1 MTMNILI
8 AIAAGCASALMFAS
22 MISGALISV
31 LLVYF
36 SSLPLMVAAFGWGST
51 SALLGGMSAGVVLA
65 LSVSF
70 TYGLSYVLTVAA
82 PAFWLGHLSLLA
94 KPAAGPA
101 PANGQDAGLEW
112 YPIGRVLLWAAA
124 IAALI
129 MIFAWLSSASSS
141 EDITTKLREQALQ
154 NLDALSRAGYQI
166 EDKQGLAAAMARALP
181 LAAVS
186 ATVVMYLL
194 NLWLA
199 GKVALTSNLLRRPWP
214 DIHSIQ
220 LPQTAIVVLAI
231 ALPLSFV
238 GGLVALMA
246 QIVGAAL
253 VTAYALVGFA
263 VLHALTRFASAR
275 VRLWWRLSAYAAIL
289 MFMWPLVLMPI
300 LGLLDA
306 VFGLRQRFG
315 KPGGPPTPST

>member
-1 MTMNILI
+1 MMTNILI
-8 AIAAGCASALMFAS
+8 AIAAGCASALMYAS
-22 MISGALISV
+22 IMSGVLMSV

-36 SSLPLMVAAFGWGST
+36 SSLPLMVAALGWGST
-51 SALLGGMSAGVVLA
+51 SALLGGMSAGIVLA
-65 LSVSF
+65 LGVSF

-82 PAFWLGHLSLLA
+82 PAFWLGHISLLA
-94 KPAAGPA
+94 KPVAGPA

-112 YPIGRVLLWAAA
+112 YPIGRILLWAAVLG
-124 IAALI
+124 AAI
-129 MIFAWLSSASSS
+129 MIFAWLSSPGSS
-141 EDITTKLREQALQ
+141 EDITTRLREQALQ
-154 NLDALSRAGYQI
+154 SLEGLSRAGLQI
-166 EDKQGLAAAMARALP
+166 EDKQRMATVMAHALP

-199 GKVALTSNLLRRPWP
+199 GKVANTSRLLRRPWP

-220 LPQTAIVVLAI
+220 LPQTALVALAA
-231 ALPLSFV
+231 ALLLSFV
-238 GGLVALMA
+238 GGLVALIA
-246 QIVGAAL
+246 QIVSAAL

-263 VLHALTRFASAR
+263 VLHALTRHASTS

-289 MFMWPLVLMPI
+289 LFIWPLALMPI

-306 VFGLRQRFG
+306 SFGLRRRFA
-315 KPGGPPTPST
+315 KASGPTTPST